1 MRWTNKTMIKI
12 LIIAIVATA
21 VIMIKT
27 AQPKTE
33 TIIII
38 NLIM

>member
-1 MRWTNKTMIKI
+1 MIKI

-33 TIIII
+33 TII
-38 NLIM
+38 N